1 MKRESKKKEFYFL
14 LLPFIVIFTCIG
26 LLILF
31 FLQQPDSYPG
41 IVLCVALL
49 LAILYTILISY
60 RYFKKFILHLEQDME
75 LVSREIKLD
84 YRKGFQD
91 SFYSRL
97 YSKLYNIQESRK
109 VYWEK
114 QEEETAV
121 LHQMISDISHQ
132 VKTPITTAKM
142 YSQMIA
148 NMKEEDSTEKKNQY
162 IKIVN
167 SQISK
172 LDFLMQALLKISRLE
187 TNIITLNPDHYNLEK
202 ILAEAYSSVLWE
214 ADKKKIDV
222 RAEYSNNHSVYV
234 DYKWTI
240 EAIFNILDNAVKYSP
255 PGGIIQVFIKDTDNF
270 KTVCIMDHGCGIEE
284 NKIPFIFN
292 RFYREEKS
300 KEIEG
305 LGLGLS
311 LSKEIIEKQKGYIR
325 VQSAPGKGTTFY
337 IYLPVSRK
345 EST

>member
-1 MKRESKKKEFYFL
+1 MKKESKKKEFYFL

-31 FLQQPDSYPG
+31 FLQQHDFYPG
-41 IVLCVALL
+41 IVLCVVLL

-114 QEEETAV
+114 QEEETKV

-132 VKTPITTAKM
+132 VKTPITTVKM

-148 NMKEEDSTEKKNQY
+148 NMKDDDSAEKRNQY

-167 SQISK
+167 SQINK

-187 TNIITLNPDHYNLEK
+187 TNIITLNPDDYNLEK
-202 ILAEAYSSVLWE
+202 ILAEAYSSVLWA

>member
-1 MKRESKKKEFYFL
+1 MKKESKKKEFYFL

-31 FLQQPDSYPG
+31 FLQQHDFYPG
-41 IVLCVALL
+41 IVLCVVLL

-187 TNIITLNPDHYNLEK
+187 TNIITLNPDDYNLEK
-202 ILAEAYSSVLWE
+202 ILAEAYSSVLWA

-222 RAEYSNNHSVYV
+222 RAEYSNNHYVYV

>member
-1 MKRESKKKEFYFL
+1 MKKESKKKEFYFL

-31 FLQQPDSYPG
+31 FLQQHDFYPG
-41 IVLCVALL
+41 IVLCVVLL

-84 YRKGFQD
+84 YRKGFQN

-97 YSKLYNIQESRK
+97 YAKLYNIQESRK

-114 QEEETAV
+114 QEEETKV

-132 VKTPITTAKM
+132 VKTPITTVKM

-148 NMKEEDSTEKKNQY
+148 NMKDDDSAEKRNQY

-167 SQISK
+167 SQINK

-187 TNIITLNPDHYNLEK
+187 TNIITLNPDDYNLEK
-202 ILAEAYSSVLWE
+202 ILAEAYSSVLWA

-222 RAEYSNNHSVYV
+222 RAEYSNNHYVYV